1 MEGFPRFLYSELRH
15 SRSQIPPEEVAGAN
29 RSSTLPRRE
38 EQPVALADEIPQVFC
53 GFGAE
58 VNDAICSV
66 GLEVLDDSAAL
77 NLYAHLSLIR
87 THELGANLR
96 IPTGSGGN
104 DITPFRTLFG

>member
-15 SRSQIPPEEVAGAN
+15 SRSQIPLEEGAVAN

-77 NLYAHLSLIR
+77 NLYAHRITYQDSR
-87 THELGANLR
+87 VGANLR
-96 IPTGSGGN
+96 IPTGSGSN